1 MSLKSVLLVLA
12 LWWYGSAQAQYYL
25 YPPRYID
32 SLQQLLTQPVSD
44 SIKARVNFQLATY
57 WVSKDTLKAKAYI
70 ARGRRAAASSPF
82 LTQVANATEAYYL
95 FYTGAT
101 EQSEVLYKEVE
112 KGLSGSPVTEALTIR
127 STAWSSRAV
136 MLQKADDDKGYIRLM
151 LSKAIPLAQAANDSA
166 TLATHYVGVG
176 VAFMNLDQNEKAAA
190 YFDKAIPILLRLKSE
205 SRLIAAYKRSGEN
218 YVLLKKWDKVRE
230 TLAAFREILFKYP
243 ESDQYS
249 GYYMIEGLYLKAQK
263 KYGDAVRS
271 FDKAIE
277 KASGP
282 NKAYVVDELNFY
294 KLDCL
299 LETREYAKALVV
311 LKALS
316 SDPRNMEMDQNRLE
330 VYRKSAQVYAGLNDH
345 AKAYHYQA
353 LYSNLSD
360 SLHESRFRN
369 DINDMETRYKTA
381 AAEKKV
387 ATLKAANAQA
397 ALQASKNRL
406 GNIILGSACLLL
418 LAFALFYYFYYK
430 NNKKLLEQEA
440 VNHRQQLKELA
451 QQQQLTITRSILEG
465 EERERERLARD
476 LHDGL
481 GGLLSGVKINFSSW
495 AKNNLSNATDAP
507 FNKILGQLD
516 HSVAELRRVARNLM
530 PQSLIEFGLVTALK
544 DLCSFYMKD
553 GLRIEFQP
561 IGIQAG
567 IDRLKQVHI
576 YRIIQE
582 LLSNTVK
589 HAKASHILLQC
600 SQHKDQFLITMEDDG
615 IGFDPQPLPV
625 NKGSGIKNIR
635 DRVNYLEGML
645 DIRSA
650 PGNGTVVSIEL
661 NLA

>member
-1 MSLKSVLLVLA
+1 MLA
-12 LWWYGSAQAQYYL
+12 LWWYGSLHAQYYL
-25 YPPRYID
+25 YSPRYID
-32 SLQQLLTQPVSD
+32 SLQQLLLQPVSD
-44 SIKARVNFQLATY
+44 SIKARVSFQLATY
-57 WVSKDTLKAKAYI
+57 WVSKDTLKAKEYI
-70 ARGRRAAASSPF
+70 ARGRSAASASPF
-82 LTQVANATEAYYL
+82 LLQVANATEAYYL

-101 EQSEVLYKEVE
+101 KQSEALYKEVE
-112 KGLSGSPVTEALTIR
+112 KELARSPVKEALTIR

-151 LSKAIPLAQAANDSA
+151 LANAIPLAQAAGDSA

-190 YFDKAIPILLRLKSE
+190 YFDKAIPMLLRLNSE

-230 TLAAFREILFKYP
+230 TLAAFRAILFKYP

-249 GYYMIEGLYLKAQK
+249 GYYMIEGLYLKEQK
-263 KYGDAVRS
+263 QYRQAVRS

-282 NKAYVVDELNFY
+282 NKAYVIDELNFY

-299 LETREYAKALVV
+299 LEAREYKKALAV
-311 LKALS
+311 LKTLS

-345 AKAYHYQA
+345 ANAYHYQA

-369 DINDMETRYKTA
+369 DINDMEARYKTA
-381 AAEKKV
+381 AAEKDV

-397 ALQASKNRL
+397 ALQVSKNRL
-406 GNIILGSACLLL
+406 GNIVLGGACLLL
-418 LAFALFYYFYYK
+418 LAFALFYYIYYK

-495 AKNNLSNATDAP
+495 AKNNLPAATDGP
-507 FNKILGQLD
+507 FNKIMGQLD
-516 HSVAELRRVARNLM
+516 HSVGELRRVARNLM

-544 DLCSFYMKD
+544 DLCGFYMKE
-553 GLRIEFQP
+553 GLEIDFQP
-561 IGIQAG
+561 IGIHPG

-589 HAKASHILLQC
+589 HATASHILLQC
-600 SQHKDQFLITMEDDG
+600 SQNNGIFFITMEDNG
-615 IGFDPQPLPV
+615 IGFNPKNLSGK
-625 NKGSGIKNIR
+625 KGSGIKNIKN
-635 DRVNYLEGML
+635 RVDYLDGQL
-645 DIRSA
+645 DIRSE
-650 PGNGTVVSIEL
+650 PGSGTTVNIEL
-661 NLA
+661 KVA